1 MPILLTADRSVL
13 FVHIPK
19 TGGSTIERLFVKS
32 GYTMHLR
39 DTRRSGS
46 PVMPFRKCPPQHW
59 QASLL
64 QEILAVDRFDL
75 VFLMTRDPINRFRSE
90 YAMRHRKDPRT
101 DSASVD
107 EWADRAFE
115 RYASNPYALDNHLRP
130 QHEFHLPNSVVY
142 RLEDGMDAM
151 VADLNERFGLAL
163 STEIPRVLDSTTRGQ
178 VPSSQVE
185 ISPGLEGRLKSFY
198 AEDFSR
204 YGYDL

>member
-1 MPILLTADRSVL
+1 MPLLLSTDRSVL

-39 DTRRSGS
+39 ETRRGGS
-46 PVMPFRKCPPQHW
+46 PALPFRRCSPQHL

-64 QEILAVDRFDL
+64 QEMFAVGRFDL
-75 VFLMTRDPINRFRSE
+75 VFLMTRDPISRFRSE
-90 YAMRHRKDPRT
+90 YAMRHRQDPRT
-101 DSASVD
+101 DSASVE

-115 RYASNPYALDNHLRP
+115 RYARNPYMLDNHLRP
-130 QHEFHLPNSVVY
+130 QHEFELPNTEVY

-151 VADLNERFGLAL
+151 VKDLNDRFGLGL
-163 STEIPRVLDSTTRGQ
+163 STEIPHALNSTRGQ
-178 VPSSQVE
+178 VPSSDVQ
-185 ISPGLEGRLKSFY
+185 ISARMDARLRSFY

-204 YGYDL
+204 YGYDS